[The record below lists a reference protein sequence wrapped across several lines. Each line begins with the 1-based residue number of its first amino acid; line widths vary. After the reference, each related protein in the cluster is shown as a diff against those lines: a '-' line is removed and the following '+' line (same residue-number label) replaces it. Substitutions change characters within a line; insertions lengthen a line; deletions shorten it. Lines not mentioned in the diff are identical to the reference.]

1 MKLSTHG
8 ILFFGTP
15 HHGGNGVTLG
25 ELVLRIASVAITT
38 SDRAMKNL
46 RKESEWLETLDSTV
60 RSVKT
65 STLLFSTNLIPRPY
79 RWVQLWLVAANFV
92 YASFLLIVLGCSESF
107 RDCSRDREC

>member
-46 RKESEWLETLDSTV
+46 RKESEWLETQLGQYSAISQDFDTTFLYESYPTPLPVGSTMVSGSRFCTCILPTHRV
-60 RSVKT
+60 R
-65 STLLFSTNLIPRPY
+65 LFQKLP
-79 RWVQLWLVAANFV
+79 QLF
-92 YASFLLIVLGCSESF
+92 
-107 RDCSRDREC
+107 